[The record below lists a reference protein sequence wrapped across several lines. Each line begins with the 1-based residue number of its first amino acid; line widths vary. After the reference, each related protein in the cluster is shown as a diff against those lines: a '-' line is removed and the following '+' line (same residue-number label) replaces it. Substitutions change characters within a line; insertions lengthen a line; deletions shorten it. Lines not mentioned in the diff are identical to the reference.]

1 MRVLAQH
8 SQPVAIFGLVDLAA
22 RKPCGEGLPHQIR
35 VLLPPTGRPLD
46 IGDLERHHPRRRTCR
61 HGIASAH
68 AMCPSKPSVFAMSR

>member
-35 VLLPPTGRPLD
+35 VLLPPTGRTLD
-46 IGDLERHHPRRRTCR
+46 IGEQKRHNP
-61 HGIASAH
+61 
-68 AMCPSKPSVFAMSR
+68 